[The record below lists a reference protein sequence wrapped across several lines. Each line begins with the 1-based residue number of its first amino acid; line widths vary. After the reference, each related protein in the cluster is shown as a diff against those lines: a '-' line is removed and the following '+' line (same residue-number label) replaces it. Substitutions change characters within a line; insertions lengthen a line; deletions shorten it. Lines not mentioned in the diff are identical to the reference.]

1 MNLLERNEAIVCNT
15 SKKANYVAPRI
26 ETKSVMVEDGFGTSH
41 FNNHPGMTE
50 QMHVVNWN

>member
-15 SKKANYVAPRI
+15 SKKAYYVAPRI